1 MSADGPLERRLI
13 LLRHAKAK
21 KSGPS
26 DHERGLAERGHQ
38 DATEVGR
45 RMHPAGLRPQRAKV
59 STSLRTRQT
68 WQLVAAELESPPK
81 EELESAIYDNEV
93 EGLLELVRATPDDIG
108 SLLIVGHNPSIEEL
122 AGQLD
127 DAGGDPVIRHR
138 MADGFPTSGY
148 AVLTTSDSWRAVGPG
163 TLRLE
168 SFVTPRG

>member
-1 MSADGPLERRLI
+1 
-13 LLRHAKAK
+13 
-21 KSGPS
+21 
-26 DHERGLAERGHQ
+26 
-38 DATEVGR
+38 
-45 RMHPAGLRPQRAKV
+45 
-59 STSLRTRQT
+59 
-68 WQLVAAELESPPK
+68 VAAELESPPK